1 MKNKKAARPKGKRAV
16 GATKKKKERL
26 RPVSL
31 HPLSFDEAMRALV
44 PPPGHSERKPDG

>member
-26 RPVSL
+26 KPVSL
-31 HPLSFDEAMRALV
+31 HPLNFENAISVLMR
-44 PPPGHSERKPDG
+44 PKHEPQR